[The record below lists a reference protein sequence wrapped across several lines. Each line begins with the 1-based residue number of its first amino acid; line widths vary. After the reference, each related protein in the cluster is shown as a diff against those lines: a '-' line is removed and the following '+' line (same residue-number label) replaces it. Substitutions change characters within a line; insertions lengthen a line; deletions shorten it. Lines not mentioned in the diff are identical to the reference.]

1 MAGVLRVVGMPKASL
16 VPMGDYLMLHASDG
30 GLSSLT
36 ATFLVLLT
44 LTALALISAWL
55 LYMDLREHRL
65 PGAVVRPT
73 WVGAALLLT
82 AAALLS
88 GEPLRI
94 LGMALGSA
102 GMWLLYFLL
111 RLASRGAL
119 GLGDVR
125 LAGLLGTVL
134 GFASVWNILWGVV
147 LGFVVG
153 GMIAVVLLI
162 TKRAGA
168 TDRVPFGPAM
178 LVGAALALA
187 LV

>member
-1 MAGVLRVVGMPKASL
+1 
-16 VPMGDYLMLHASDG
+16 MGDYLMLHASDG
-30 GLSSLT
+30 GVGSLM
-36 ATFLVLLT
+36 ATFFVLLT
-44 LTALALISAWL
+44 LTSLALISAWL
-55 LYMDLREHRL
+55 LYVDLREHRL

-73 WVGAALLLT
+73 WVGAGILLT

-88 GEPLRI
+88 GEPTRI
-94 LGMALGSA
+94 VGMVLGSV

-111 RLASRGAL
+111 RRASRGAL

-134 GFASVWNILWGVV
+134 GFASVWNVLWGVV

-153 GMIAVVLLI
+153 GVIAVFLLI
-162 TKRAGA
+162 SKRAKA

-178 LVGAALALA
+178 LVGAALALV